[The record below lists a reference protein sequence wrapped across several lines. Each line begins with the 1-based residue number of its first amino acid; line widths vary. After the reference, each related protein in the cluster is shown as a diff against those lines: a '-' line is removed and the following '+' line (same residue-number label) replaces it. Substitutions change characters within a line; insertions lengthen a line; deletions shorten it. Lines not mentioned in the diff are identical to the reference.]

1 MLAQPTINKL
11 VSGRGGGG
19 GERYVCNV
27 RAELSNL
34 GGKYTPGSATHQ
46 ARVARTS
53 FWFVWTKVAVS
64 KEFSVLQT
72 ENL

>member
-1 MLAQPTINKL
+1 MKNNNKSDGNNLGKYFLSSLVLAQPTINKL
-11 VSGRGGGG
+11 VSGCGGGG

-46 ARVARTS
+46 ARVDRTS
-53 FWFVWTKVAVS
+53 F
-64 KEFSVLQT
+64 
-72 ENL
+72 